1 MSAIYRIKHDSND
14 DLPAALADEQWRQID
29 PDLADEL
36 DYDEFALLN
45 QKAEEGA
52 ADEDDL
58 DIDRPLK
65 PSWVKI
71 LLVLLALVVFI
82 LWTGASLIGD
92 DFDWKVLRESSRLSQ
107 DEALAEL
114 EKAVVVV
121 EGSGGSGSGF
131 NIWPDGLVITNR
143 HVVEDSGIITI
154 RFNDS
159 QVFTTSEW
167 VDIPGVDLALLKL
180 SGSDLPFV
188 DVSGTLPQEGERV
201 IIIGNPRGYD
211 WTISEGYVFAV
222 AYMEDTPVICLD
234 APIYPGSS
242 GSPVFDE
249 SLQVTGIVFA
259 RSSQEDNKG
268 YAIPVYYL
276 TSFLEEVYE
285 H

>member
-14 DLPAALADEQWRQID
+14 DLPATLADEQWRQID

-159 QVFTTSEW
+159 QVFTTSEC

-222 AYMEDTPVICLD
+222 AYMEDTPVICLN
-234 APIYPGSS
+234 APVYPGSS

>member
-1 MSAIYRIKHDSND
+1 MSAIYRIKHDGND
-14 DLPAALADEQWRQID
+14 DLPATLADEQWRQID

-45 QKAEEGA
+45 QEAEEGG

-65 PSWVKI
+65 TSWVKI

-92 DFDWKVLRESSRLSQ
+92 DIDWKVLSESSRFSQ

-154 RFNDS
+154 RFNDN

-188 DVSGTLPQEGERV
+188 DVSGTLPQEGQRV

-234 APIYPGSS
+234 APVYPGSS

-249 SLQVTGIVFA
+249 NLQVTGIVFA

>member
-14 DLPAALADEQWRQID
+14 DLPATPADEQWRQID

-45 QKAEEGA
+45 QKAEEGG

-71 LLVLLALVVFI
+71 LLVLLALIVFI

-92 DFDWKVLRESSRLSQ
+92 DFDWKVLSESSRLSQ

-154 RFNDS
+154 RFNDN

-188 DVSGTLPQEGERV
+188 DVSGTLPQEGQRV

-234 APIYPGSS
+234 APVYPGSS

-249 SLQVTGIVFA
+249 NLQVTGIVFA

>member
-14 DLPAALADEQWRQID
+14 DLPATLADEQWRQID

-45 QKAEEGA
+45 QKAEEGE
-52 ADEDDL
+52 ADEGDL

-92 DFDWKVLRESSRLSQ
+92 DFDWKVLSESSRLSQ
-107 DEALAEL
+107 DEALAGL

-154 RFNDS
+154 RFNDN

-188 DVSGTLPQEGERV
+188 DVSGTLPQEGQRV

-234 APIYPGSS
+234 APVYPGSS

-249 SLQVTGIVFA
+249 NLQVTGIVFA